1 MAIET
6 HPERAEPAGSGPQI
20 GGPGGVLRPWWLRP
34 GVHIGVIGAAV
45 GYILGH
51 LLGNFLSSAYQ
62 QNALSD
68 SNDIPIVLGYALG
81 TIGWLAGLGVFN
93 DLGRQML
100 GKPLLAEVR
109 RGAGEV
115 GLSKY
120 FRYTLDH
127 KVVGIQYLYGM
138 IAYFLTGGLFA
149 MAIRSELLSPSY
161 HLIGP
166 NQYLMVVGEHGT
178 MMMMMMSSVILGPF
192 GQYFGPLLIGSKR
205 VAFPRLEA
213 LGFWLTPAAY
223 VILLSAVL
231 FGGFPTGWTGY
242 EPLATQ
248 ARQGEDAY
256 FFAFGLMGIS
266 MILAGFNMIV
276 TIINYRAPGMRWSR
290 LPMFVWSMFTVSF
303 LQVLAVPVLVG
314 ACYMGLMDRTFQTAF
329 FENQLGGSSFLY
341 EDLFWFFGHPEVYI
355 LALPGFGVVAEVI
368 AVFCRKPLFGY
379 KIAAAG
385 MLGVG
390 ILSFFVWQHHLFVSG
405 INPDMRP
412 LFMLTTEL
420 ISIPTGFIFLVAMGT
435 FWKAKIRFSIP
446 MLFAL
451 AFYFNFLIGGI
462 SGVFLSDV
470 PADTTEHGSFFVMAH
485 FHYTIMGGLI
495 FAFMAGIYY
504 WLPKMTGIKLN
515 EKLGKLHFWTMFIF
529 FNTTFLPL
537 FALGLMG
544 MPRRVFEYARNLE
557 TLNDWVSISAFCLG
571 GSILIFLINFVMSML
586 FWREPEVG
594 NPWRARSLEWQVS
607 TPPPPENFKRVPVIL
622 SGPYDYGVQG
632 RAAGGRPRPAARRHR
647 RGLRGR
653 ARRGGVT
660 MTDMTASP
668 APASQEAA
676 LAAEDEG
683 FYHESAL
690 NAAWTGSR
698 LAIGGLAFLF
708 GSFVFA
714 YFYLRSLDSE
724 GRWQGSG
731 FTHPSLWMG
740 TTIMLLAVL
749 SASTHYFVLQR
760 IKAGHKQTWQIG
772 GLIAPRPRPGRGR
785 DAGLHAAR
793 PAVQAGQLR
802 VLQRLRRLLPGLPGH
817 PVRRAALA
825 GDAARQVQVHPGPVV
840 RRTAAHVH

>member
-1 MAIET
+1 M
-6 HPERAEPAGSGPQI
+6 
-20 GGPGGVLRPWWLRP
+20 
-34 GVHIGVIGAAV
+34 
-45 GYILGH
+45 
-51 LLGNFLSSAYQ
+51 
-62 QNALSD
+62 
-68 SNDIPIVLGYALG
+68 
-81 TIGWLAGLGVFN
+81 
-93 DLGRQML
+93 
-100 GKPLLAEVR
+100 
-109 RGAGEV
+109 
-115 GLSKY
+115 
-120 FRYTLDH
+120 
-127 KVVGIQYLYGM
+127 VGIQYLYGM

-161 HLIGP
+161 HLLGP
-166 NQYLMVVGEHGT
+166 NQYLMAVGEHGT

-248 ARQGEDAY
+248 ATQGEDAY

-329 FENQLGGSSFLY
+329 FANQLGGSSFLY

-379 KIAAAG
+379 QIAAAG

-571 GSILIFLINFVMSML
+571 VSILIFLVNFVMSML

-622 SGPYDYGVQG
+622 SSPYDYGVPDALPVADLDPPPG
-632 RAAGGRPRPAARRHR
+632 VIAAAYAGAAGGRRDDDRHDGVADAIVPGSGARGRG
-647 RGLRGR
+647 RGLLPRVGAERDLDRLAAGRRRAGVPVRQLRVRLFLPALARLGGQVAGVGVRPPVAVDGHHDHAAGGAQCRHALLRAAADQGR
-653 ARRGGVT
+653 AQADLADRR
-660 MTDMTASP
+660 AHR
-668 APASQEAA
+668 A
-676 LAAEDEG
+676 
-683 FYHESAL
+683 
-690 NAAWTGSR
+690 
-698 LAIGGLAFLF
+698 
-708 GSFVFA
+708 
-714 YFYLRSLDSE
+714 
-724 GRWQGSG
+724 
-731 FTHPSLWMG
+731 
-740 TTIMLLAVL
+740 
-749 SASTHYFVLQR
+749 
-760 IKAGHKQTWQIG
+760 
-772 GLIAPRPRPGRGR
+772 RPRPGRGR
-785 DAGLHAAR
+785 DAGL
-793 PAVQAGQLR
+793 PCCSNLPFTPGSSGYSSVFVGFYPVFLVIQL
-802 VLQRLRRLLPGLPGH
+802 
-817 PVRRAALA
+817 AALLWLEMLL
-825 GDAARQVQVHPGPVV
+825 ARSRYIPALSFVEQPPTYTETYLVQ
-840 RRTAAHVH
+840 RFQASLSAFSTIWNFLALMALLFWLLFYAL